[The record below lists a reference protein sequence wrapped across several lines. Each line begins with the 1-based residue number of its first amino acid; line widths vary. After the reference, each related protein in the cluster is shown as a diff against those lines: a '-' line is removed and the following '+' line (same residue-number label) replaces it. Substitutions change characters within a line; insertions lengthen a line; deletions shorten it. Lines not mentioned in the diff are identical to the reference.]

1 MEIDPSHIVAT
12 VLIVEDEALIRLCTA
27 ETFSDAG
34 FRVFEAT
41 NAEEAVGILLTEA
54 SHIDVLFTDVNM
66 PGSRDGMELA
76 HLVRRHWPRIALL
89 VTSGKMTPAAA
100 ELPLGSRFL
109 QKPYDS
115 LTAIKHVIALACAA

>member
-1 MEIDPSHIVAT
+1 MKNDRNHIAAT
-12 VLIVEDEALIRLCTA
+12 VLIVEDEALIRICMV

-41 NAEEAVGILLTEA
+41 NAEEAIDILLAEA
-54 SHIDVLFTDVNM
+54 SDIDVLFIDVNM
-66 PGSRDGMELA
+66 PGPIDGMELA

-89 VTSGKMTPAAA
+89 VTSGKMTPAAV
-100 ELPLGSRFL
+100 ELPLGCRFL
-109 QKPYDS
+109 QKPYES